1 MMYKKQN
8 LPELTLRGL
17 VLGSILTIIFT
28 ASNVYLGLK
37 VGLTFS
43 SSIPAVVISM
53 AVLSLF
59 KTSNILENNMIQ
71 TQASAAGTLSSV
83 IFVIPGLFMCG
94 YWSEFPL
101 WQTFMICLC
110 GGGLGVLFT
119 IPLRRTMVVESKLAY
134 PEGRAAAEILKVA
147 NKDQSSKK
155 GKQGIK
161 EIALGSFIAAIFS
174 LLSNGFKLAASE
186 SNFAFIWNK
195 MAFGFSMGYSLAL
208 LGAGYLVGL
217 AGAIALFVGMFLA
230 WGIFTPYLS
239 NFEFDSAKNAV
250 DLASSVWSSK
260 VRLIGTGAIAIAAL
274 WTLIE
279 LLKPVIEGIKEIVKN
294 VKITKAALWTLI
306 ELLKPVIEGIK
317 EIVKNVKITNQEKNE
332 RTNID
337 LSLKSIFILFVL
349 MVVGLFITFYSFV
362 EDANLSI
369 YYQMLFSFVGT
380 LVSVLIG
387 FFVAAACGYM
397 AGLVG
402 SSSSPISGIGLIGV
416 IISSI
421 VFLVLGVELFQDP
434 MLSKFAVAL
443 AIFTTS
449 VILATAAI
457 SNDNLQDL
465 KTGHLVGATP
475 WKQQVALL
483 VGCVFGALAIVPV
496 LNLLYQAYGFVGAMP
511 REGMDASSALAA
523 PQANLMS
530 TIAQGIFH
538 HNIEWGYMAF
548 GVFVGILMII
558 IDKILRRTQKM
569 SLPPLAV
576 GIGIYLP
583 PAVNIPLVI
592 GGILKYI
599 VMQHLTK
606 KYAKNSHKE
615 EKLASCEQR
624 GTLFASG
631 LIVGESIFGVIIAG
645 ITVFSVSMG
654 GSENPL
660 ALNLANF
667 HDSELFALIFFVG
680 VVLYFIKRIVKKDA

>member
-1 MMYKKQN
+1 
-8 LPELTLRGL
+8 
-17 VLGSILTIIFT
+17 
-28 ASNVYLGLK
+28 
-37 VGLTFS
+37 
-43 SSIPAVVISM
+43 
-53 AVLSLF
+53 
-59 KTSNILENNMIQ
+59 
-71 TQASAAGTLSSV
+71 
-83 IFVIPGLFMCG
+83 
-94 YWSEFPL
+94 
-101 WQTFMICLC
+101 MICLC

-294 VKITKAALWTLI
+294 VKIT
-306 ELLKPVIEGIK
+306 
-317 EIVKNVKITNQEKNE
+317 NQEKNE

-443 AIFTTS
+443 TIFTTS

>member
-17 VLGSILTIIFT
+17 ILGSILTIIFT

-59 KTSNILENNMIQ
+59 KTSNILENNMVQ

-110 GGGLGVLFT
+110 GGLGVLFT
-119 IPLRRTMVVESKLAY
+119 IPLRRAMVVESKLAY

-147 NKDQSSKK
+147 NKDQSNKK

-260 VRLIGTGAIAIAAL
+260 VRLIGTGAIAI
-274 WTLIE
+274 
-279 LLKPVIEGIKEIVKN
+279 
-294 VKITKAALWTLI
+294 AALWTLI

-511 REGMDASSALAA
+511 REGMDTSSALAA

-592 GGILKYI
+592 GGILKFI
-599 VMQHLTK
+599 VMQYLTK

>member
-1 MMYKKQN
+1 MYKKQN

-17 VLGSILTIIFT
+17 ILGSILTIIFT

-59 KTSNILENNMIQ
+59 KTSNILENNMVQ

-230 WGIFTPYLS
+230 WGIFTPYFS

-260 VRLIGTGAIAIAAL
+260 VRLIGTGAIAI
-274 WTLIE
+274 
-279 LLKPVIEGIKEIVKN
+279 
-294 VKITKAALWTLI
+294 AALWTLI

-558 IDKILRRTQKM
+558 IDKILKGTQKM

-583 PAVNIPLVI
+583 PAINIPLVI

>member
-17 VLGSILTIIFT
+17 ILGSILTIIFT

-59 KTSNILENNMIQ
+59 KTSNILENNMVQ

-119 IPLRRTMVVESKLAY
+119 IPLRRAMVVESKLAY

-147 NKDQSSKK
+147 NKDQSNKK

-260 VRLIGTGAIAIAAL
+260 VRLIGTGAIAI
-274 WTLIE
+274 
-279 LLKPVIEGIKEIVKN
+279 
-294 VKITKAALWTLI
+294 AALWTLI

>member
-1 MMYKKQN
+1 MYKKQN

-17 VLGSILTIIFT
+17 ILGSILTIIFT

-59 KTSNILENNMIQ
+59 KTSNILENNMVQ

-147 NKDQSSKK
+147 NKDQSNKK

-239 NFEFDSAKNAV
+239 NFEFDSVKNAV

-294 VKITKAALWTLI
+294 VKIT
-306 ELLKPVIEGIK
+306 
-317 EIVKNVKITNQEKNE
+317 NQEKNE

-349 MVVGLFITFYSFV
+349 MVEGLFITFYSFV

-599 VMQHLTK
+599 VMQYLTK

>member
-1 MMYKKQN
+1 MMYKQQN

-17 VLGSILTIIFT
+17 ILGSILTIIFT

-59 KTSNILENNMIQ
+59 KTSNILENNMVQ

-119 IPLRRTMVVESKLAY
+119 IPLRRAMVVESKLAY

-147 NKDQSSKK
+147 NKDQSNKK

-239 NFEFDSAKNAV
+239 NSEFDSAKNAV

-260 VRLIGTGAIAIAAL
+260 VRLIGTGAIAI
-274 WTLIE
+274 
-279 LLKPVIEGIKEIVKN
+279 
-294 VKITKAALWTLI
+294 AALWTLI

-434 MLSKFAVAL
+434 ILSKFAVAL

-599 VMQHLTK
+599 VMQYLTK

-660 ALNLANF
+660 ALNLTNF
-667 HDSELFALIFFVG
+667 HDSELFAFIFFAG

>member
-1 MMYKKQN
+1 MYKKQN

-17 VLGSILTIIFT
+17 ILGSILTIIFT

-59 KTSNILENNMIQ
+59 KTSNILENNMVQ

-294 VKITKAALWTLI
+294 VKIT
-306 ELLKPVIEGIK
+306 
-317 EIVKNVKITNQEKNE
+317 NQEKNE

-362 EDANLSI
+362 EDVNLSI

-558 IDKILRRTQKM
+558 IDKILKGTQKM

-583 PAVNIPLVI
+583 PAINIPLVI

>member
-1 MMYKKQN
+1 MQKTYS

-17 VLGSILTIIFT
+17 ILGSILTIIFT

-59 KTSNILENNMIQ
+59 KTSNILENNMVQ

-294 VKITKAALWTLI
+294 VKIT
-306 ELLKPVIEGIK
+306 
-317 EIVKNVKITNQEKNE
+317 NQEKNE

-337 LSLKSIFILFVL
+337 LSLKSIFILFII
-349 MVVGLFITFYSFV
+349 MTIGLFITFYSFV
-362 EDANLSI
+362 SDANLNN
-369 YYQMLFSFVGT
+369 YYQILFAFVGT

-402 SSSSPISGIGLIGV
+402 SSSSPISGIGLIGIIVSSLV
-416 IISSI
+416 I
-421 VFLVLGVELFQDP
+421 LLLGANLFDDP
-434 MLSKFAVAL
+434 MLSKFAIAL

-449 VILATAAI
+449 VIVATAAI

-465 KTGHLVGATP
+465 KTGYLVGATP

-483 VGCVFGALAIVPV
+483 IGCVFGALAIVPV

-558 IDKILRRTQKM
+558 IDKILKGTQKM

>member
-1 MMYKKQN
+1 MYKKQN

-17 VLGSILTIIFT
+17 ILGSILTIIFT

-59 KTSNILENNMIQ
+59 KTSNILENNMVQ

-294 VKITKAALWTLI
+294 VKIT
-306 ELLKPVIEGIK
+306 
-317 EIVKNVKITNQEKNE
+317 NQEKNE

-483 VGCVFGALAIVPV
+483 VDCVFGALAIVPV

-558 IDKILRRTQKM
+558 IDKILKGTQKM

-583 PAVNIPLVI
+583 PAINIPLVI

>member
-59 KTSNILENNMIQ
+59 KTSNILENNMVQ

-260 VRLIGTGAIAIAAL
+260 VRLIGTGAIAI
-274 WTLIE
+274 
-279 LLKPVIEGIKEIVKN
+279 
-294 VKITKAALWTLI
+294 AALWTLI

-558 IDKILRRTQKM
+558 IDKILKGTQKM

-631 LIVGESIFGVIIAG
+631 LIVGESIFGVIVAG

>member
-1 MMYKKQN
+1 MQKTYS

-17 VLGSILTIIFT
+17 LLGSILTIIFT

-59 KTSNILENNMIQ
+59 KTSNILENNMVQ

-119 IPLRRTMVVESKLAY
+119 IPLRRAMVVESKLAY

-294 VKITKAALWTLI
+294 VKIT
-306 ELLKPVIEGIK
+306 
-317 EIVKNVKITNQEKNE
+317 NQEKNE

-434 MLSKFAVAL
+434 MLSKFAIAL

-511 REGMDASSALAA
+511 REGMDLSSALAA

-538 HNIEWGYMAF
+538 HNIEWGYIAF
-548 GVFVGILMII
+548 GVVVGIFIII
-558 IDKILRRTQKM
+558 IDKILRKNGNL

-583 PAVNIPLVI
+583 PSVNIPLVI
-592 GGILKYI
+592 GGILKYF
-599 VMQHLTK
+599 VMRYLAN
-606 KYAKNSHKE
+606 KYQNNSHKN
-615 EKLASCEQR
+615 EKIATHEQK

-631 LIVGESIFGVIIAG
+631 LIVGESIFGVIIAA

-654 GSENPL
+654 GSESPL
-660 ALNLANF
+660 KLSFLNIHNN
-667 HDSELFALIFFVG
+667 ELLGLIFFIG
-680 VVLYFIKRIVKKDA
+680 VILYFIKRIVKIH

>member
-17 VLGSILTIIFT
+17 ILGSILTIIFT

-59 KTSNILENNMIQ
+59 KTSNILENNMVQ

-134 PEGRAAAEILKVA
+134 PEGRTAAEILKVA

-260 VRLIGTGAIAIAAL
+260 VRLIGTGAIAI
-274 WTLIE
+274 
-279 LLKPVIEGIKEIVKN
+279 
-294 VKITKAALWTLI
+294 AALWTLI

-558 IDKILRRTQKM
+558 IDKILKGTQKM

-583 PAVNIPLVI
+583 PAINIPLVI

>member
-1 MMYKKQN
+1 MYKKQN

-17 VLGSILTIIFT
+17 ILGSILTIIFT

-59 KTSNILENNMIQ
+59 KTSNILENNMVQ

-230 WGIFTPYLS
+230 WGIFTSYLS

-279 LLKPVIEGIKEIVKN
+279 LLKPVIK
-294 VKITKAALWTLI
+294 
-306 ELLKPVIEGIK
+306 GIK

-558 IDKILRRTQKM
+558 IDKILKGTQKM

>member
-1 MMYKKQN
+1 MYKKQN

-260 VRLIGTGAIAIAAL
+260 VRLIGTGAIAI
-274 WTLIE
+274 
-279 LLKPVIEGIKEIVKN
+279 
-294 VKITKAALWTLI
+294 AALWTLI

-631 LIVGESIFGVIIAG
+631 LIVGESIFGAIIAG

>member
-1 MMYKKQN
+1 MQKTYS

-17 VLGSILTIIFT
+17 LLGSILTIIFT

-59 KTSNILENNMIQ
+59 KTSNILENNMVQ

-294 VKITKAALWTLI
+294 VKIT
-306 ELLKPVIEGIK
+306 
-317 EIVKNVKITNQEKNE
+317 NQEKNE

-349 MVVGLFITFYSFV
+349 MVAGLFITFYSFV

-483 VGCVFGALAIVPV
+483 IGCVFGALAIVPV

-558 IDKILRRTQKM
+558 IDKILKGTQKM

-631 LIVGESIFGVIIAG
+631 LIVGESIFGVIIAA

-654 GSENPL
+654 GSESPL
-660 ALNLANF
+660 KLSFLNIHNN
-667 HDSELFALIFFVG
+667 ELLGLIFFIG
-680 VVLYFIKRIVKKDA
+680 VILYFIKRIVKIH

>member
-1 MMYKKQN
+1 MYKKQN

-119 IPLRRTMVVESKLAY
+119 IPLRRTMMVESKLAY

-260 VRLIGTGAIAIAAL
+260 VRLIGTGAIAI
-274 WTLIE
+274 
-279 LLKPVIEGIKEIVKN
+279 
-294 VKITKAALWTLI
+294 AALWTLI

>member
-294 VKITKAALWTLI
+294 VKIT
-306 ELLKPVIEGIK
+306 
-317 EIVKNVKITNQEKNE
+317 NQEKNE

-538 HNIEWGYMAF
+538 HNIEWGYIAF

>member
-1 MMYKKQN
+1 MYKKQN

-17 VLGSILTIIFT
+17 ILGSILTIIFT

-59 KTSNILENNMIQ
+59 KTSNILENNMVQ

-294 VKITKAALWTLI
+294 VKIT
-306 ELLKPVIEGIK
+306 
-317 EIVKNVKITNQEKNE
+317 NQEKNE

-496 LNLLYQAYGFVGAMP
+496 LNLLYQACGFVGAMP

-558 IDKILRRTQKM
+558 IDKILKGTQKM

>member
-17 VLGSILTIIFT
+17 ILGSILTIIFT

-59 KTSNILENNMIQ
+59 KTSNILENNMVQ

-119 IPLRRTMVVESKLAY
+119 IPLRRAMVVESKLAY

-147 NKDQSSKK
+147 NKDQSNKK

-174 LLSNGFKLAASE
+174 LLSNGFKLTASE

-260 VRLIGTGAIAIAAL
+260 VRLIGTGAIAI
-274 WTLIE
+274 
-279 LLKPVIEGIKEIVKN
+279 
-294 VKITKAALWTLI
+294 AALWTLI

-483 VGCVFGALAIVPV
+483 VGCIFGALAIVPV

-538 HNIEWGYMAF
+538 HNIEWSYMAF

-599 VMQHLTK
+599 VMQYLTK

-660 ALNLANF
+660 ALNLTNF
-667 HDSELFALIFFVG
+667 HDSELLALIFFVG

>member
-1 MMYKKQN
+1 MQKTYS

-17 VLGSILTIIFT
+17 LLGSILTIIFT

-59 KTSNILENNMIQ
+59 KTSNILENNMVQ

-119 IPLRRTMVVESKLAY
+119 IPLRRAMVVESKLAY

-147 NKDQSSKK
+147 NKDQSNKK

-161 EIALGSFIAAIFS
+161 EIALSSFIAAIFS

-260 VRLIGTGAIAIAAL
+260 VRLIGTGAIAI
-274 WTLIE
+274 
-279 LLKPVIEGIKEIVKN
+279 
-294 VKITKAALWTLI
+294 AALWTLI

-558 IDKILRRTQKM
+558 IDKILKGTQKM

>member
-1 MMYKKQN
+1 MQKTYS

-17 VLGSILTIIFT
+17 LLGSILTIIFT

-37 VGLTFS
+37 VGLAFS

-59 KTSNILENNMIQ
+59 KTSNILENNMVQ

-260 VRLIGTGAIAIAAL
+260 VRLIGTGAIAI
-274 WTLIE
+274 
-279 LLKPVIEGIKEIVKN
+279 
-294 VKITKAALWTLI
+294 AALWTLI

-538 HNIEWGYMAF
+538 HNIEWGYIAF
-548 GVFVGILMII
+548 GVVVGIFIII
-558 IDKILRRTQKM
+558 IDKILRKNGNL

-583 PAVNIPLVI
+583 PSVNIPLVI
-592 GGILKYI
+592 GGILKYF
-599 VMQHLTK
+599 VMRYLAN
-606 KYAKNSHKE
+606 KYQNNSHKN
-615 EKLASCEQR
+615 EKIATHEQK

-631 LIVGESIFGVIIAG
+631 LIVGESIFGVIIAA

-654 GSENPL
+654 GSESPL
-660 ALNLANF
+660 KLSFLNIHNN
-667 HDSELFALIFFVG
+667 ELLGLIFFIG
-680 VVLYFIKRIVKKDA
+680 VILYFIKCIVKIH

>member
-17 VLGSILTIIFT
+17 ILGSILTIIFT

-59 KTSNILENNMIQ
+59 KTSNILENNMVQ

-119 IPLRRTMVVESKLAY
+119 IPLRRAMVVESKLAY

-147 NKDQSSKK
+147 NKDQSNKK

-260 VRLIGTGAIAIAAL
+260 VRLIGTGAIAI
-274 WTLIE
+274 
-279 LLKPVIEGIKEIVKN
+279 
-294 VKITKAALWTLI
+294 AALWTLI

-558 IDKILRRTQKM
+558 IDKILKGAQKM

>member
-59 KTSNILENNMIQ
+59 KTSNILENNMVQ

-250 DLASSVWSSK
+250 DLASSVWGSK
-260 VRLIGTGAIAIAAL
+260 VRLIGTGAIAI
-274 WTLIE
+274 
-279 LLKPVIEGIKEIVKN
+279 
-294 VKITKAALWTLI
+294 AALWTLI

-421 VFLVLGVELFQDP
+421 VFLVLGVELFQDL

-558 IDKILRRTQKM
+558 IDKILKGTQKM

>member
-17 VLGSILTIIFT
+17 ILGSILTIIFT

-59 KTSNILENNMIQ
+59 KTSNILENNMVQ

-230 WGIFTPYLS
+230 WGIFTPYFS

-260 VRLIGTGAIAIAAL
+260 VRLIGTGAIAI
-274 WTLIE
+274 
-279 LLKPVIEGIKEIVKN
+279 
-294 VKITKAALWTLI
+294 AALWTLI

-558 IDKILRRTQKM
+558 IDKILKGTQKM

-583 PAVNIPLVI
+583 PAINIPLVI

>member
-1 MMYKKQN
+1 MYKKQN

-17 VLGSILTIIFT
+17 ILGSILTIIFT

-59 KTSNILENNMIQ
+59 KTSNILENNMVQ

-260 VRLIGTGAIAIAAL
+260 VRLIGTGAIAI
-274 WTLIE
+274 
-279 LLKPVIEGIKEIVKN
+279 
-294 VKITKAALWTLI
+294 AALWTLI

-558 IDKILRRTQKM
+558 IDKILKGTQKM

-645 ITVFSVSMG
+645 IAVFSVSMG

>member
-1 MMYKKQN
+1 MQKTYS

-17 VLGSILTIIFT
+17 LLGSILTIIFT

-59 KTSNILENNMIQ
+59 KTSNILENNMVQ

-119 IPLRRTMVVESKLAY
+119 IPLRRAMVVESKLAY
-134 PEGRAAAEILKVA
+134 PEGRVAAEILKVA
-147 NKDQSSKK
+147 NKVQSDKK
-155 GKQGIK
+155 GKQGVK

-260 VRLIGTGAIAIAAL
+260 VRLIGTGAIAI
-274 WTLIE
+274 
-279 LLKPVIEGIKEIVKN
+279 
-294 VKITKAALWTLI
+294 AALWTLI

-538 HNIEWGYMAF
+538 HNIEWCYMAF

-569 SLPPLAV
+569 SLPPLAI

-599 VMQHLTK
+599 VMQYLTK

>member
-17 VLGSILTIIFT
+17 ILGSILTIIFT

-59 KTSNILENNMIQ
+59 KTSNILENNMVQ

-208 LGAGYLVGL
+208 LGTGYLVGL

-260 VRLIGTGAIAIAAL
+260 VRLIGTGAIAI
-274 WTLIE
+274 
-279 LLKPVIEGIKEIVKN
+279 
-294 VKITKAALWTLI
+294 AALWTLI

-558 IDKILRRTQKM
+558 IDKILKGTQKM

>member
-1 MMYKKQN
+1 MYKKQN

-17 VLGSILTIIFT
+17 ILGSILTIIFT

-43 SSIPAVVISM
+43 SSIPAVVIST

-59 KTSNILENNMIQ
+59 KTSNILENNMVQ

-134 PEGRAAAEILKVA
+134 PEGRAATEILKVA

-260 VRLIGTGAIAIAAL
+260 VRLIGTGAIAI
-274 WTLIE
+274 
-279 LLKPVIEGIKEIVKN
+279 
-294 VKITKAALWTLI
+294 AALWTLI

>member
-239 NFEFDSAKNAV
+239 NFEFDSAKNTV

-260 VRLIGTGAIAIAAL
+260 VRLIGTGAIAI
-274 WTLIE
+274 
-279 LLKPVIEGIKEIVKN
+279 
-294 VKITKAALWTLI
+294 AALWTLI

>member
-1 MMYKKQN
+1 MYKKQN

-59 KTSNILENNMIQ
+59 KTSNILENNMVQ

-119 IPLRRTMVVESKLAY
+119 IPLRRAMVVESKLAY

-147 NKDQSSKK
+147 NKDQSDKK
-155 GKQGIK
+155 GKQGVK
-161 EIALGSFIAAIFS
+161 EIALGSFIAAFFS

-230 WGIFTPYLS
+230 WGVFTPYLS
-239 NFEFDSAKNAV
+239 SFEFDGVKNASE
-250 DLASSVWSSK
+250 LASSVWAAK

-279 LLKPVIEGIKEIVKN
+279 LLKPVISGIKEIIKN
-294 VKITKAALWTLI
+294 VTISNTKS
-306 ELLKPVIEGIK
+306 
-317 EIVKNVKITNQEKNE
+317 QES
-332 RTNID
+332 TDQD
-337 LSLKSIFILFVL
+337 LSLKSIFILFII
-349 MVVGLFITFYSFV
+349 MTIGLFITFYSFV
-362 EDANLSI
+362 SDANLNN
-369 YYQMLFSFVGT
+369 YYQILFAFAGT
-380 LVSVLIG
+380 FIAVLIG

-402 SSSSPISGIGLIGV
+402 SSSSPISGIGLIG
-416 IISSI
+416 IIVSSLI
-421 VFLVLGVELFQDP
+421 ILLLGANLFDDP
-434 MLSKFAVAL
+434 MLSKFAIAL

-449 VILATAAI
+449 VIVATAAI

-465 KTGHLVGATP
+465 KTGYLVGATP

-483 VGCVFGALAIVPV
+483 IGCVFGALAIVPV

-511 REGMDASSALAA
+511 REGMDLSSALAA

-530 TIAQGIFH
+530 TIAQGIFN
-538 HNIEWGYMAF
+538 HNIEWSYIAF
-548 GVFVGILMII
+548 GVVVGIFIII
-558 IDKILRRTQKM
+558 IDKILRKNGNL

-583 PAVNIPLVI
+583 PSVNIPLVI
-592 GGILKYI
+592 GGILKYF
-599 VMQHLTK
+599 VMRYLAN
-606 KYAKNSHKE
+606 KYQNNSHKN
-615 EKLASCEQR
+615 EKIATHEQK

>member
-17 VLGSILTIIFT
+17 ILGSILTIIFT

-59 KTSNILENNMIQ
+59 KTSNILENNMVQ

-119 IPLRRTMVVESKLAY
+119 IPLRRAMVVESKLAY

-147 NKDQSSKK
+147 NKDQSNKK

-186 SNFAFIWNK
+186 SSFAFIWNK

-260 VRLIGTGAIAIAAL
+260 VRLIGTGAIAI
-274 WTLIE
+274 
-279 LLKPVIEGIKEIVKN
+279 
-294 VKITKAALWTLI
+294 AALWTLI

-538 HNIEWGYMAF
+538 HNIEWSYMAF

-599 VMQHLTK
+599 VMQYLTK

-660 ALNLANF
+660 ALNLTNF
-667 HDSELFALIFFVG
+667 HDSELLALIFFVG

>member
-17 VLGSILTIIFT
+17 ILGSILTIIFT

-59 KTSNILENNMIQ
+59 KTSNILENNMVQ

-294 VKITKAALWTLI
+294 VKIT
-306 ELLKPVIEGIK
+306 
-317 EIVKNVKITNQEKNE
+317 NQEKNE

-387 FFVAAACGYM
+387 CFVAAACGYM

-558 IDKILRRTQKM
+558 IDKILKGTQKM

-583 PAVNIPLVI
+583 PAINIPLVI

>member
-1 MMYKKQN
+1 MYKKQN

-59 KTSNILENNMIQ
+59 KTSNILENNMVQ

-119 IPLRRTMVVESKLAY
+119 IPLRRT
-134 PEGRAAAEILKVA
+134 I
-147 NKDQSSKK
+147 KDQSSKK

-260 VRLIGTGAIAIAAL
+260 VRLIGTGAIAI
-274 WTLIE
+274 
-279 LLKPVIEGIKEIVKN
+279 
-294 VKITKAALWTLI
+294 AALWTLI

-558 IDKILRRTQKM
+558 IDKILKGTQKM

>member
-59 KTSNILENNMIQ
+59 KTSNILENNMVQ

-161 EIALGSFIAAIFS
+161 EIVLGSFIAAIFS

-260 VRLIGTGAIAIAAL
+260 VRLIGTGAIAI
-274 WTLIE
+274 
-279 LLKPVIEGIKEIVKN
+279 
-294 VKITKAALWTLI
+294 AALWTLI

-558 IDKILRRTQKM
+558 IDKILKGTQKM

>member
-17 VLGSILTIIFT
+17 ILGSILTIIFT

-59 KTSNILENNMIQ
+59 KTSNILENNMVQ

-260 VRLIGTGAIAIAAL
+260 VRLIGTGAIAI
-274 WTLIE
+274 
-279 LLKPVIEGIKEIVKN
+279 
-294 VKITKAALWTLI
+294 AALWTLI

-558 IDKILRRTQKM
+558 IDKILKGTQKM

-680 VVLYFIKRIVKKDA
+680 VVL

>member
-1 MMYKKQN
+1 M

-17 VLGSILTIIFT
+17 ILGSILTIIFT

-59 KTSNILENNMIQ
+59 KTSNILENNMVQ

-260 VRLIGTGAIAIAAL
+260 VRLIGTGAIAI
-274 WTLIE
+274 
-279 LLKPVIEGIKEIVKN
+279 
-294 VKITKAALWTLI
+294 AALWTLI

-558 IDKILRRTQKM
+558 IDKILKGTQKM

-583 PAVNIPLVI
+583 PAINIPLVI

>member
-17 VLGSILTIIFT
+17 VLGGILTIIFT

-59 KTSNILENNMIQ
+59 KTSNILENNMVQ

-294 VKITKAALWTLI
+294 VKIT
-306 ELLKPVIEGIK
+306 
-317 EIVKNVKITNQEKNE
+317 NQEKNE

-349 MVVGLFITFYSFV
+349 MVAGLFITFYSFV

>member
-1 MMYKKQN
+1 QN

-59 KTSNILENNMIQ
+59 KTSNILENNMVQ

-260 VRLIGTGAIAIAAL
+260 VRLIGTGAIAI
-274 WTLIE
+274 
-279 LLKPVIEGIKEIVKN
+279 
-294 VKITKAALWTLI
+294 AALWTLI

-558 IDKILRRTQKM
+558 IDKILKGTQKM

>member
-1 MMYKKQN
+1 MYKKQN

-17 VLGSILTIIFT
+17 ILGSILTIIFT

-59 KTSNILENNMIQ
+59 KTSNILENNMVQ

-239 NFEFDSAKNAV
+239 NLEFDSTKNAV

-260 VRLIGTGAIAIAAL
+260 VRLIGTGAIAI
-274 WTLIE
+274 
-279 LLKPVIEGIKEIVKN
+279 
-294 VKITKAALWTLI
+294 AALWTLI

-558 IDKILRRTQKM
+558 IDKILKGTQKM

>member
-1 MMYKKQN
+1 MYKKQN

-17 VLGSILTIIFT
+17 ILGSILTIIFT

-59 KTSNILENNMIQ
+59 KTSNILENNMVQ

-239 NFEFDSAKNAV
+239 NFEFDSTKNAV

-294 VKITKAALWTLI
+294 VKIT
-306 ELLKPVIEGIK
+306 
-317 EIVKNVKITNQEKNE
+317 NQEKNE

-337 LSLKSIFILFVL
+337 LSLKSIFIL
-349 MVVGLFITFYSFV
+349 
-362 EDANLSI
+362 
-369 YYQMLFSFVGT
+369 
-380 LVSVLIG
+380 SVLIG

-558 IDKILRRTQKM
+558 IDKILKGTQKM